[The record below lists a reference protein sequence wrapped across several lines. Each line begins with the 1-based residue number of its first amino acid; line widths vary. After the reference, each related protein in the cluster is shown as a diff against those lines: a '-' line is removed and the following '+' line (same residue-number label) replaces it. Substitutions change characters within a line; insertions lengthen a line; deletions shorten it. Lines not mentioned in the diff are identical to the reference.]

1 MKKYDY
7 SIIIP
12 VFQNEGTLFALYEEI
27 KTKIIFKN
35 KKLSGEII
43 FVDDGSEDKSYK
55 KLIDIKNSDDNIN
68 CKVIKLTR
76 NFGQG
81 AAIFAGYKHSKG
93 SCMIN
98 LAADLQDPP
107 EVVDKML
114 KYYFS
119 SNYDAIIPVR
129 RSRDDYLYRKVGSYI
144 FYWIIKKLSFKNIPL
159 SGFDF
164 YLLDEKVVKFM
175 LNSNDSDPFMQG
187 QILWSGYKTKFINYD
202 RAKRA
207 NGDSKHTFSKLLKFF
222 IDAIMNYSF
231 FPIRLMSYAGFMCSS
246 IGFICGLWIL
256 ISRLAYGPGKA
267 WGWASLMIVILI
279 IGGIQMIMLGI
290 IGEYVWRT
298 LSQTRKRP
306 QYIIDEISNKKQNI
320 K

>member
-7 SIIIP
+7 SIVIP
-12 VFQNEGTLFALYEEI
+12 VFQNERTLNDLYKEI
-27 KTKIIFKN
+27 KKTIIFQN
-35 KKLSGEII
+35 IKLNGEII
-43 FVDDGSEDKSYK
+43 FVDDGSTDQSYK
-55 KLIDIKNSDDNIN
+55 KLIEIKNLDDNIN
-68 CKVIKLTR
+68 CTVIKLTR

-81 AAIFAGYKHSKG
+81 AAIFAGYEYAKG
-93 SCMIN
+93 NCVIN

-114 KYYFS
+114 KDYFS

-129 RSRDDYLYRKVGSYI
+129 RSRDDPLYRKVGSYI
-144 FYWIIKKLSFKNIPL
+144 FYWLIRKLSFKNIPL

-164 YLLDEKVVKFM
+164 YLLDKKVVKFM
-175 LNSNDSDPFMQG
+175 LSSSDSDPFMQG

-207 NGDSKHTFSKLLKFF
+207 NGNSKHTFSKLLKFF

-231 FPIRLMSYAGFMCSS
+231 FPIRLMSYSGFFCSL
-246 IGFICGLWIL
+246 IGFIYGFWIL

-298 LSQTRKRP
+298 LSQTRNRP
-306 QYIIDEISNKKQNI
+306 KYIIDKISNQK
-320 K
+320 

>member
-7 SIIIP
+7 SIVIP
-12 VFQNEGTLFALYEEI
+12 VFQNERTLNDLYEQI
-27 KTKIIFKN
+27 KKAIIFQN
-35 KKLSGEII
+35 IKLNGEII
-43 FVDDGSEDKSYK
+43 FVDDGSTDQSYK
-55 KLIDIKNSDDNIN
+55 KLMEIKNLDDKIN
-68 CKVIKLTR
+68 CTVIKLTR

-81 AAIFAGYKHSKG
+81 AAIFAGYEYAKG
-93 SCMIN
+93 NCVIN

-114 KYYFS
+114 KDYFS

-129 RSRDDYLYRKVGSYI
+129 RSRDDSLYRKVGSYI
-144 FYWIIKKLSFKNIPL
+144 FYWLIRKLSFKNIPL

-164 YLLDEKVVKFM
+164 YLLDKKVVKFM
-175 LNSNDSDPFMQG
+175 LSSSDSDPFMQG

-207 NGDSKHTFSKLLKFF
+207 NGNSKHTFSKLLKFF

-231 FPIRLMSYAGFMCSS
+231 FPIRLMSYSGFFCSL
-246 IGFICGLWIL
+246 IGFIYGFWIL

-298 LSQTRKRP
+298 LSQTRNRP
-306 QYIIDEISNKKQNI
+306 HYIIDKISNQK
-320 K
+320 

>member
-1 MKKYDY
+1 MKNCDY
-7 SIIIP
+7 SLIIP
-12 VFQNEGTLFALYEEI
+12 VFQNQGTLTALYEEI
-27 KTKIIFKN
+27 KTKIILKN
-35 KKLSGEII
+35 NKLNGEII
-43 FVDDGSEDKSYK
+43 FVDDGSEDKSYE
-55 KLIDIKNSDDNIN
+55 KLIQIKERDENIN
-68 CKVIKLTR
+68 CTVIKLTR

-81 AAIFAGYKHSKG
+81 AAIYAGYKYSKG
-93 SCMIN
+93 NCMIN

-107 EVVDKML
+107 EVVHKML
-114 KYYFS
+114 KYYYS
-119 SNYDAIIPVR
+119 GNYDAIVPVR
-129 RSRDDYLYRKVGSYI
+129 KSRHDSIYRKVGSYI

-164 YLLDEKVVKFM
+164 YLLDKKIVKFM
-175 LNSNDSDPFMQG
+175 LSSNDSDPFMQG
-187 QILWSGYKTKFINYD
+187 QILWSGYKIKFINYD

-207 NGDSKHTFSKLLKFF
+207 NGQSKHTISKLLKFF
-222 IDAIMNYSF
+222 IDAVMNYSF
-231 FPIRLMSYAGFMCSS
+231 FPIRLMSFAGFLFSS
-246 IGFICGLWIL
+246 IGFISGIWIL

-306 QYIIDEISNKKQNI
+306 QYIIDNISYNEKNME
-320 K
+320 